1 MAGFLRR
8 KSKNQERERAPT
20 AEPSNGSY
28 STPIFARLT
37 TSSTSSGQQPHHARS
52 PLQGHVSVSQ
62 PRILG
67 STGPHRAVTLNRTT
81 DPGRQLSLRHDA
93 HGTPGQS
100 AYPKSRA
107 QQAQVSRTASAT
119 VTTPSQRQVAKSLR
133 RVPALQEKPL
143 PTPVPEDDDPPIATV
158 QTNEQT
164 SLTQRGLVSQL
175 SHHAHPPQLT
185 ASPPSAHE
193 IRAQQYKGEG
203 VTIDSPR
210 QLQENQVFG
219 QHSTPM
225 PPPDSGVVVRQP
237 LTSSQHFSQKRP
249 LDDHDIRLLPRTE
262 MHGGQR
268 DPTPGSARE
277 PALAPKHTVAPPH
290 QTENRQVYANG
301 VSHRA
306 TIVDEHVASAYSL
319 RTNVLTLESKLDRYG
334 DSVPSSSQTDSY
346 RSVSPVH
353 IPATGLGNTIS
364 SHVTT
369 TLHDI
374 NLDRPLPSRPVTGGQ
389 DSENGDAFVDA
400 AEEIKETTPALDA
413 GEASPEIM
421 LYRVSYVS
429 SIFFFA
435 LFATFLSF
443 HRIAD
448 DFS

>member
-8 KSKNQERERAPT
+8 KSKNQERERAP
-20 AEPSNGSY
+20 AVEPSNGSK

-52 PLQGHVSVSQ
+52 TLQGHVTVSQ

-93 HGTPGQS
+93 RGTPGQS
-100 AYPKSRA
+100 AYPQSKT

-164 SLTQRGLVSQL
+164 SLTQRGLS
-175 SHHAHPPQLT
+175 T

-193 IRAQQYKGEG
+193 IRAQQYKEKG
-203 VTIDSPR
+203 VTIDSPP

-219 QHSTPM
+219 QLSTTPM
-225 PPPDSGVVVRQP
+225 PPPDSGVVDNAI
-237 LTSSQHFSQKRP
+237 QHP
-249 LDDHDIRLLPRTE
+249 
-262 MHGGQR
+262 
-268 DPTPGSARE
+268 DPARE
-277 PALAPKHTVAPPH
+277 PALAPKHTVGPPH
-290 QTENRQVYANG
+290 QTENRQVAKTA
-301 VSHRA
+301 R
-306 TIVDEHVASAYSL
+306 I
-319 RTNVLTLESKLDRYG
+319 
-334 DSVPSSSQTDSY
+334 
-346 RSVSPVH
+346 
-353 IPATGLGNTIS
+353 
-364 SHVTT
+364 
-369 TLHDI
+369 
-374 NLDRPLPSRPVTGGQ
+374 
-389 DSENGDAFVDA
+389 GDAFVDA

-421 LYRVSYVS
+421 LYRSTEDNTGIPHVMG
-429 SIFFFA
+429 
-435 LFATFLSF
+435 
-443 HRIAD
+443 D
-448 DFS
+448 